1 MEYYVSKDYKP
12 RYVIPFDDVDGN
24 HWKVSIQ
31 EPNFV
36 GNETTLTGGEFPVR
50 WEGEGDESQEEV
62 VLGSTGRLSIVCLA
76 GQESLFTVG
85 NILPREI
92 NDRRVQVLRDMGS
105 GNWYP
110 YWQGFIKPETLSQ
123 DWDAAPYEIELPIVS
138 AVAAMEYF
146 LMPLPNQAHENM
158 NAYDEL
164 FFGVTNIA
172 GLLRAIIAASGCDF
186 RNIITNWNWYYDMT
200 GEVKMIPRPGFPD
213 QYYEMHWTQGTASS
227 LFFYD
232 VEDGVMQPKTF
243 KDVLENICYP
253 YGKIHEYG
261 TNFAVMMRTMDDAA
275 NISQLFYMPV
285 WEDYETGEFSD
296 EVRFIPYTDVP
307 LYKILISDVLPAG
320 ADNAISNISAPSL
333 LSFTNDID
341 KKKDILELSDK
352 FIKPDL
358 PTTGSLPIENVT
370 VEDSSSSTLFPRY
383 IYCIN
388 KQYVDLS
395 FAENWAFT
403 NQDGSKNANMAFCR
417 VIEVKGE
424 SNETVNYDNTVPLG
438 FCFNSTSTRLAEISF
453 TPKIGFLSRDGRNRI
468 KMTLKCWYIEEKDAI
483 NGTYGGVGTNVA
495 EVAFSIYDETANK
508 YFDNATLSW
517 VDTTRINKVSD
528 LKFENNECTL
538 LFNEYRGE
546 DEHAPHKLN
555 FHFLGFSNISSSY
568 DYGQLYMTFKLE
580 YVKNATFYEDV
591 LMQNMCAPILNNG
604 NNQTLGGN
612 GEKLEINFE
621 TMAGKKQTIDGSM
634 MLPANSFC
642 NSKEFIDL
650 EQREKIEIE
659 AAQFERYTQGIK
671 KFDFALNYIVV
682 KDGQKVFIPVAVG
695 MNPRMNTLKLT
706 LVSTNVT
713 S

>member
-146 LMPLPNQAHENM
+146 LMPLPNQPHENM

-186 RNIITNWNWYYDMT
+186 RNIITNWSWYYDMT
-200 GEVKMIPRPGFPD
+200 GEVKMIPRPGFPGE
-213 QYYEMHWTQGTASS
+213 YYEMHWTQGTASS

-261 TNFAVMMRTMDDAA
+261 KDFAVMMRTMDDAA

-296 EVRFIPYTDVP
+296 EVRFITYTDVP
-307 LYKILISDVLPAG
+307 LYKILMSDVLPAG

-333 LSFTNDID
+333 VSFRNDVE
-341 KKKDILELSDK
+341 KKKEIFELTDK
-352 FIKPDL
+352 FIKPTL
-358 PTTGSLPIENVT
+358 PLGDTWAGKPII
-370 VEDSSSSTLFPRY
+370 SSNDAFNGMTRY
-383 IYCIN
+383 LYCID
-388 KQYVDLS
+388 KQYVDLT
-395 FAENWAFT
+395 FADNWHFD
-403 NQDGSKNANMAFCR
+403 NDMAFCR
-417 VIEVKGE
+417 VIEAKGE
-424 SNETVNYDNTVPLG
+424 SNETVNYDITAPLA
-438 FCFNSTSTRLAEISF
+438 FCFNRQTSYVNTKF
-453 TPKIGFLSRDGRNRI
+453 TPKIGFLTRPTRNRI
-468 KMTLKCWYIEEKDAI
+468 KLTLKCWYFGEEDSI
-483 NGTYGGVGTNVA
+483 NGTYMSGPANANISFLVKD
-495 EVAFSIYDETANK
+495 ITASK
-508 YFDNATLSW
+508 YLNYSSGSW
-517 VDTTRINKVSD
+517 VWEDTTNGNDVS
-528 LKFENNECTL
+528 KMTFENGECTL
-538 LFNEYRGE
+538 MFNEFRVYNEQGVTT
-546 DEHAPHKLN
+546 DNSLHKLE
-555 FHFLGFSNISSSY
+555 FTFAGYSNIGSVGT
-568 DYGQLYMTFKLE
+568 YGQLYMTFKLE
-580 YVKNATFYEDV
+580 YVKNATIYEDV
-591 LMQNMCAPILNNG
+591 IMNEFGGSVLNNG

-612 GEKLEINFE
+612 GEKLKINFE

-671 KFDFALNYIVV
+671 NFDFALNYIVV

>member
-36 GNETTLTGGEFPVR
+36 GTETTLTGGEFPVR

-92 NDRRVQVLRDMGS
+92 NDRRVQVLRDMGN

-146 LMPLPNQAHENM
+146 LMPLPNQPHENM

-172 GLLRAIIAASGCDF
+172 GLLRAIIAASGCEF
-186 RNIITNWNWYYDMT
+186 RNIITNWSWYYDMT

-261 TNFAVMMRTMDDAA
+261 KDFAVMMRTMDDAA
-275 NISQLFYMPV
+275 TVSQLFYMPV

-296 EVRFIPYTDVP
+296 EVRFITYTDVP
-307 LYKILISDVLPAG
+307 LYKILMSDVLPAG

-333 LSFTNDID
+333 VSFRNDVE
-341 KKKDILELSDK
+341 KKKEIFELTDK
-352 FIKPDL
+352 FIKPTL
-358 PTTGSLPIENVT
+358 PLGDTWAGKPII
-370 VEDSSSSTLFPRY
+370 SSNDAFNGMTRY
-383 IYCIN
+383 LYCID
-388 KQYVDLS
+388 KQYVDLT
-395 FAENWAFT
+395 FADNWHFD
-403 NQDGSKNANMAFCR
+403 NDMAFCR
-417 VIEVKGE
+417 VIEAKGE
-424 SNETVNYDNTVPLG
+424 SNETVNYDITAPLA
-438 FCFNSTSTRLAEISF
+438 FCFNRQTSAVNTKF
-453 TPKIGFLSRDGRNRI
+453 TPKIGFLTRPTRNRI
-468 KMTLKCWYIEEKDAI
+468 KLTLKCWYFGEEDSI
-483 NGTYGGVGTNVA
+483 NGTYMSGPANAKISFLVK
-495 EVAFSIYDETANK
+495 DETASK
-508 YFDNATLSW
+508 YLNYSSGSW
-517 VDTTRINKVSD
+517 VWEDTTNGNDVSD
-528 LKFENNECTL
+528 MTFENGECTL
-538 LFNEYRGE
+538 MFNEFRVYNEQGVTT
-546 DEHAPHKLN
+546 DNSLHKLE
-555 FHFLGFSNISSSY
+555 FTFAGYSNIGSVGT
-568 DYGQLYMTFKLE
+568 YGQLYMTFKLE
-580 YVKNATFYEDV
+580 YVKNATIYEDV
-591 LMQNMCAPILNNG
+591 IMGEFGGAVLNNG

-671 KFDFALNYIVV
+671 NFDFALNYIVV

>member
-12 RYVIPFDDVDGN
+12 RYVIPFDDVAGN
-24 HWKVSIQ
+24 HWKVNIE

-36 GNETTLTGGEFPVR
+36 GSVTTLTGGEFPVR

-62 VLGSTGRLSIVCLA
+62 VLGSTGRLSIVCLD

-172 GLLRAIIAASGCDF
+172 GLLRAIIAASGCEF
-186 RNIITNWNWYYDMT
+186 RNIVTNFSWYYDMT

-261 TNFAVMMRTMDDAA
+261 KDFAVMMRTMDDAA

-285 WEDYETGEFSD
+285 WEDYETGELSD
-296 EVRFIPYTDVP
+296 EMRFITYTDVP
-307 LYKILISDVLPAG
+307 LYKIVMSDVLTAG
-320 ADNAISNISAPSL
+320 TDNSISNVSAPSL
-333 LSFTNDID
+333 LSFMNDVE
-341 KKKDILELSDK
+341 KKKEIFELTDK
-352 FIKPDL
+352 FIKPTL
-358 PTTGSLPIENVT
+358 PLGDTWAGKPIISNAFNGMT
-370 VEDSSSSTLFPRY
+370 RY
-383 IYCIN
+383 LYCID
-388 KQYVDLS
+388 KQYVDLT
-395 FAENWAFT
+395 FADNWHF
-403 NQDGSKNANMAFCR
+403 DDDMAFCR
-417 VIEVKGE
+417 VIEAKGE
-424 SNETVNYDNTVPLG
+424 SNDTVNYDITAPLA
-438 FCFNSTSTRLAEISF
+438 FCFNRQTSYVNTKF
-453 TPKIGFLSRDGRNRI
+453 TPKIGFLTRPTRNRI
-468 KMTLKCWYIEEKDAI
+468 KLTLKCWYFGEEDSI
-483 NGTYGGVGTNVA
+483 NGTYMSGPANANISFLVKD
-495 EVAFSIYDETANK
+495 ITASK
-508 YFDNATLSW
+508 YLNYSSGSW
-517 VDTTRINKVSD
+517 VWEDTTNGNDVS
-528 LKFENNECTL
+528 KMTFENGECTL
-538 LFNEYRGE
+538 MFNEFRVYNEQGVTT
-546 DEHAPHKLN
+546 DNSLHKLE
-555 FHFLGFSNISSSY
+555 FTFAGYSNIGSVGT
-568 DYGQLYMTFKLE
+568 YGQLYMTFKLE
-580 YVKNATFYEDV
+580 YVKNATIYEDV
-591 LMQNMCAPILNNG
+591 IMNEFGGSVLNNG

-612 GEKLEINFE
+612 GEKLKINFE

-671 KFDFALNYIVV
+671 NFDFALNYIVV
-682 KDGQKVFIPVAVG
+682 KDGSKVFIPVAVG

>member
-164 FFGVTNIA
+164 FFDVTNIA

-261 TNFAVMMRTMDDAA
+261 TDFAVMMRTMDDAA

-285 WEDYETGEFSD
+285 WADYSTGSLATD
-296 EVRFIPYTDVP
+296 VRFNDYTDVP
-307 LYKILISDVLPAG
+307 LYKILMSDVLTAG
-320 ADNAISNISAPSL
+320 TDNSISNVSAPSL
-333 LSFTNDID
+333 VSFMNDVE
-341 KKKDILELSDK
+341 KKKEIFELTDK
-352 FIKPDL
+352 FIKPTL
-358 PTTGSLPIENVT
+358 PLGDTRAGKPIILNAFNGMT
-370 VEDSSSSTLFPRY
+370 RY
-383 IYCIN
+383 LYCID
-388 KQYVDLS
+388 KQYVDLT
-395 FAENWAFT
+395 FADNWLF
-403 NQDGSKNANMAFCR
+403 QDDMAFCR
-417 VIEVKGE
+417 VIEAKGE
-424 SNETVNYDNTVPLG
+424 SNETVNYDITAPLA
-438 FCFNSTSTRLAEISF
+438 FCFNKQTDYVNIKF
-453 TPKIGFLSRDGRNRI
+453 TPKIGFLTRFTRNRI
-468 KMTLKCWYIEEKDAI
+468 KMTLKCWYFGAEDSI
-483 NGTYGGVGTNVA
+483 NGTYGLDANIS
-495 EVAFSIYDETANK
+495 FHIKDETANK
-508 YFDNATLSW
+508 YLNYSSGSW
-517 VDTTRINKVSD
+517 VWEDTTNGNDVSNMT
-528 LKFENNECTL
+528 FENGECTL
-538 LFNEYRGE
+538 LFNEFRVYNEQGE
-546 DEHAPHKLN
+546 TTDNSLHKLE
-555 FHFLGFSNISSSY
+555 FQFAGFSSIGGTWP
-568 DYGQLYMTFKLE
+568 YGQLYMTFKLE
-580 YVKNATFYEDV
+580 YVKNATIYEDV
-591 LMQNMCAPILNNG
+591 LMNEFGGAVLNNG
-604 NNQTLGGN
+604 NNQMLGGN

-642 NSKEFIDL
+642 NSKEFIDM

-671 KFDFALNYIVV
+671 NFDFALNYIVV
-682 KDGQKVFIPVAVG
+682 KDGTKVFIPVAVG

>member
-24 HWKVSIQ
+24 HWKVSIE

-36 GNETTLTGGEFPVR
+36 GSVTTLTGGEFPVR

-62 VLGSTGRLSIVCLA
+62 VLGSTGRLSIVCLS

-146 LMPLPNQAHENM
+146 LMPLPNQPHENM

-186 RNIITNWNWYYDMT
+186 RNIITNWSWYYDMT

-243 KDVLENICYP
+243 KDVLENVCYP

-261 TNFAVMMRTMDDAA
+261 KDFAVMMRTMDDAA
-275 NISQLFYMPV
+275 TVSQLFYMPV
-285 WEDYETGEFSD
+285 WEDYETGELSD
-296 EVRFIPYTDVP
+296 EVRFITYTDVP
-307 LYKILISDVLPAG
+307 LYKIVMSDVLPAG
-320 ADNAISNISAPSL
+320 TDNAISNISAPSL
-333 LSFTNDID
+333 LSFMNDVE
-341 KKKDILELSDK
+341 KKKEIFELTDK
-352 FIKPDL
+352 FIKPTL
-358 PTTGSLPIENVT
+358 PLGDTWAGKPIISNAFNGMT
-370 VEDSSSSTLFPRY
+370 RY
-383 IYCIN
+383 LYCID
-388 KQYVDLS
+388 KQYVDLT
-395 FAENWAFT
+395 FADNWLF
-403 NQDGSKNANMAFCR
+403 QDNRAFCR
-417 VIEVKGE
+417 VIEAKGE
-424 SNETVNYDNTVPLG
+424 SNDTVNYDITAPLA
-438 FCFNSTSTRLAEISF
+438 FCFNRQTSAVNTKF
-453 TPKIGFLSRDGRNRI
+453 TPKIGFLTRPTRNRI
-468 KMTLKCWYIEEKDAI
+468 KLTLKCWYFGEEDSI
-483 NGTYGGVGTNVA
+483 NGTYMSGPANAKISFLVK
-495 EVAFSIYDETANK
+495 DETASK
-508 YFDNATLSW
+508 YLNYSSGSW
-517 VDTTRINKVSD
+517 VWEDTTNGNDVSD
-528 LKFENNECTL
+528 MTFENGECTL
-538 LFNEYRGE
+538 MFNEPRGTN
-546 DEHAPHKLN
+546 DNSLHKLE
-555 FHFLGFSNISSSY
+555 FTFAGYSNIGSVGT
-568 DYGQLYMTFKLE
+568 YGQLYMTFKLE
-580 YVKNATFYEDV
+580 YVKNATIYEDV
-591 LMQNMCAPILNNG
+591 LMNEFGGAVLNNG

-659 AAQFERYTQGIK
+659 AAQFERYYQSSHY
-671 KFDFALNYIVV
+671 FDLALNYAVIT
-682 KDGQKVFIPVAVG
+682 DGSKVFIPVAVG

-713 S
+713 T

>member
-24 HWKVSIQ
+24 HWKVNIE

-36 GNETTLTGGEFPVR
+36 GSVTTLTGGEFPVR
-50 WEGEGDESQEEV
+50 WEGEGDESQDEV

-85 NILPREI
+85 NILPDEI

-146 LMPLPNQAHENM
+146 LMPLPNQPHENM

-186 RNIITNWNWYYDMT
+186 RNIITNFLWYYDMT

-213 QYYEMHWTQGTASS
+213 QYYEMHWTQGTVSS

-243 KDVLENICYP
+243 KEVLENICYP

-261 TNFAVMMRTMDDAA
+261 TDFAVMMRTKDDALQT
-275 NISQLFYMPV
+275 SMLFYMPV
-285 WEDYETGEFSD
+285 WADYSTGSLATY
-296 EVRFIPYTDVP
+296 VRFNDYTDVP
-307 LYKILISDVLPAG
+307 LYKILMSDVLPAG

-333 LSFTNDID
+333 LSFTNDIE

-352 FIKPDL
+352 FIKPTL
-358 PTTGSLPIENVT
+358 PLGDTWDGKPIISRSFNGMT
-370 VEDSSSSTLFPRY
+370 RY
-383 IYCIN
+383 LYCID
-388 KQYVDLS
+388 KKYVDLT
-395 FAENWAFT
+395 FADDWKLQNT
-403 NQDGSKNANMAFCR
+403 DSRKNPDLAFCR
-417 VIEVKGE
+417 VIEAKGE
-424 SNETVNYDNTVPLG
+424 SNDTVNYEMTAPLG
-438 FCFNSTSTRLAEISF
+438 FCFNCYNSTSSVEF
-453 TPKIGFLSRDGRNRI
+453 TPKIGFLTRPTRNRI
-468 KMTLKCWYIEEKDAI
+468 KMTIKCWFIDTVDSI
-483 NGTYGGVGTNVA
+483 NGSYGTGTSEA
-495 EVAFSIYDETANK
+495 SMAFMIKDETNGK
-508 YFDNATLSW
+508 YIVKNGNSW
-517 VDTTRINKVSD
+517 SWASSGSVIKFSD
-528 LKFENNECTL
+528 ELTFENGECTMM
-538 LFNEYRGE
+538 FNEER
-546 DEHAPHKLN
+546 DADDHAPHKLTFSFN
-555 FHFLGFSNISSSY
+555 GLSGSGASFLF
-568 DYGQLYMTFKLE
+568 GQLYMTFKLE
-580 YVKNATFYEDV
+580 YVKNATIYEDV
-591 LMQNMCAPILNNG
+591 LMNEFGGAVLNNG

-659 AAQFERYTQGIK
+659 AAQFERYEQGTK
-671 KFDFALNYIVV
+671 NFDFALNYIVV